1 MSVANGNLKEV
12 GVYAKE
18 DLSILYKKGEESSIS
33 TEVQV
38 PDLVAPLE
46 EGQVVG
52 KIAVTTPQGEL
63 SVALAV
69 EQQVQEQS
77 FSSGLHRLLKSYLG
91 LMSTGDEN
99 ALS

>member
-1 MSVANGNLKEV
+1 MANGNLKEV

-52 KIAVTTPQGEL
+52 KIAVATPQGEL

-69 EQQVQEQS
+69 EQQV
-77 FSSGLHRLLKSYLG
+77 
-91 LMSTGDEN
+91 
-99 ALS
+99 